1 MMKGNPKDTLAAKV
15 RNNAS
20 RAKIELEAE
29 VRPTV
34 FNSSLSLC
42 ESSDDT
48 PASDIFHKT
57 NDISLQ
63 KSNNISL
70 QKTNNMSLHNE
81 SKKSETEDKSLPHER
96 RSNGKTKDGETQ
108 YVYQLRISEKNR
120 FWLNTYA
127 VRNDKTVYQVVQDV
141 IHEMTPVLNSEKT
154 MLTINDYKPLH
165 GGKQLTI
172 YLTETEINAI
182 KDGAKKKGLKLIRYV
197 DKLLNMYR
205 EKYDGEWDKIAYFES
220 DNKD

>member
-20 RAKIELEAE
+20 RAKIELEA
-29 VRPTV
+29 
-34 FNSSLSLC
+34 
-42 ESSDDT
+42 DDT

-63 KSNNISL
+63 KTNNMSL

-81 SKKSETEDKSLPHER
+81 SKKSETEDESLPHER

-127 VRNDKTVYQVVQDV
+127 VRNDKTVCLM
-141 IHEMTPVLNSEKT
+141 E
-154 MLTINDYKPLH
+154 
-165 GGKQLTI
+165 
-172 YLTETEINAI
+172 
-182 KDGAKKKGLKLIRYV
+182 
-197 DKLLNMYR
+197 
-205 EKYDGEWDKIAYFES
+205 
-220 DNKD
+220 